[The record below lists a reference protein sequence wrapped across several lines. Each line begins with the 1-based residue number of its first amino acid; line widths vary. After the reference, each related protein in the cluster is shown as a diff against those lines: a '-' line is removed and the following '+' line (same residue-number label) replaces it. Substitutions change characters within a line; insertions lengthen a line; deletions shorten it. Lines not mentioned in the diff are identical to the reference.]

1 MNKATIVLALVMLTS
16 LDGSPV
22 WVESTQVIII
32 RPHIASCSA
41 GTGAAIRVG
50 PRGLCV
56 REKPEEIM
64 EKMKNAR

>member
-1 MNKATIVLALVMLTS
+1 MRKNLLAALIMLTS

-22 WVESTQVIII
+22 WVESAQVIII